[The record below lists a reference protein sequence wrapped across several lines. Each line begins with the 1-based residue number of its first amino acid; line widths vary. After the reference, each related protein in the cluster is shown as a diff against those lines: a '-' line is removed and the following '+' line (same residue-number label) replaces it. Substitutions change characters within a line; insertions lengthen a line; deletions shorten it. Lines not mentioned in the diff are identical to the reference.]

1 MEEMIMEGSLLTEI
15 MKMAMK
21 TSEKQI
27 PLGSHWEFCYSIL
40 LGDVQK
46 LVFGKTSKIPTMLG
60 TDSHSKYYFAMKRYL
75 GHDKLLDAFCIL
87 YCMSR
92 AIDTI
97 EDDPTIPSEIKV
109 PILEDFHRHIY
120 DRNLPISC
128 GDKHYKVLMDQY
140 HHISTA
146 LMDLP
151 KGCQNSIQNA
161 MKIMG
166 AAMAKF
172 ILNEVQTVDDYTE
185 YVCNVTGVVFLEMSK
200 IMHALNLE
208 DLISDHLPS
217 SIGILAEKLHMITDF
232 YDDMIEIPRG
242 RIYWPSQIWS
252 KYVDK
257 IEDLIYKENSEK
269 ALCCLNDMVTDAL
282 SHAVDSLEYL
292 STLRHCGTF
301 QCYAILQVSAIGTLS
316 LCYNNTEV
324 FRGGVRMSRV
334 SLKRADV
341 HDLAMAG
348 VYQAVYDFSST
359 LKMK

>member
-1 MEEMIMEGSLLTEI
+1 
-15 MKMAMK
+15 
-21 TSEKQI
+21 
-27 PLGSHWEFCYSIL
+27 
-40 LGDVQK
+40 
-46 LVFGKTSKIPTMLG
+46 
-60 TDSHSKYYFAMKRYL
+60 
-75 GHDKLLDAFCIL
+75 
-87 YCMSR
+87 
-92 AIDTI
+92 
-97 EDDPTIPSEIKV
+97 
-109 PILEDFHRHIY
+109 
-120 DRNLPISC
+120 
-128 GDKHYKVLMDQY
+128 
-140 HHISTA
+140 
-146 LMDLP
+146 
-151 KGCQNSIQNA
+151 
-161 MKIMG
+161 MG

-324 FRGGVRMSRV
+324 FRGGVRMSRG
-334 SLKRADV
+334 KK
-341 HDLAMAG
+341 LAP
-348 VYQAVYDFSST
+348 
-359 LKMK
+359 